1 MLMYPSFLLGAI
13 LSKISGGEKCP
24 QSDVLVGEKKL
35 VGRCHDRLL
44 LAALLLY
51 LFGIK
56 EGARRQFLSDAP
68 SNPFLLP
75 RPQGTS
81 IRYGAALA
89 MHLLVGFPI
98 NFRVVKNVPR
108 ATFW

>member
-1 MLMYPSFLLGAI
+1 MKF
-13 LSKISGGEKCP
+13 SGGRKCP
-24 QSDVLVGEKKL
+24 QSDFLVSEKSL
-35 VGRCHDRLL
+35 FGRCHHQLI

-98 NFRVVKNVPR
+98 KVRGVKKAPR

>member
-1 MLMYPSFLLGAI
+1 MPPERLFGKRKSLF
-13 LSKISGGEKCP
+13 
-24 QSDVLVGEKKL
+24 
-35 VGRCHDRLL
+35 GRCHDQLI

-56 EGARRQFLSDAP
+56 EGARRQILSDAP

-98 NFRVVKNVPR
+98 NFRVVKNAPR

>member
-1 MLMYPSFLLGAI
+1 MALERVF
-13 LSKISGGEKCP
+13 SKRK
-24 QSDVLVGEKKL
+24 DAFV
-35 VGRCHDRLL
+35 RCHHQLI

-56 EGARRQFLSDAP
+56 EGARRRFLSDAP

-81 IRYGAALA
+81 IRDRISLA
-89 MHLLVGFPI
+89 MHLFVGFPI
-98 NFRVVKNVPR
+98 EFRGVTCPQSD
-108 ATFW
+108 F